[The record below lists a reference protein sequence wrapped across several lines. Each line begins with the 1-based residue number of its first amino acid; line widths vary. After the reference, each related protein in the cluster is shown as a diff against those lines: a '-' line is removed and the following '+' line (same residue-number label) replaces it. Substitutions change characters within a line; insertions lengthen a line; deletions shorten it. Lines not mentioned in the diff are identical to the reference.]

1 MHIAEKRSRTTLLFA
16 PNAGRRFIKR
26 RGRPRLPRRRTAILT
41 PAFDAGPAPQPDYAQ
56 GNPNPNP
63 DPGAGYVYT
72 PPMPDPNY
80 AQGGPNPQPQK
91 KSSRSKIAA
100 GLLGIFL
107 GGWGIHNFYL
117 GKTSMGVIQIVVTLV
132 TCGIGS
138 LWGFVEGIMCL
149 CGQVTDVDGL
159 PLSD

>member
-26 RGRPRLPRRRTAILT
+26 RGEAAPVAPEDGNFNA
-41 PAFDAGPAPQPDYAQ
+41 AFDAGSAPQSDYAQ

-63 DPGAGYVYT
+63 EPGAGYVYT
-72 PPMPDPNY
+72 PPIPDPNY